1 MGLRDKDQLRVLE
14 LESALPLV
22 RLNHVSFSCAA
33 LEASVDFYRRV
44 LGFELV
50 RRPASLDFK
59 GAWMYK
65 YDMGIHLL
73 QRSSDCDAP
82 PVRPPAMI
90 NPKGNHISFQCSD
103 MALMKARLR
112 DMNVE
117 LVTTRVLDGE
127 TAVEQLFFH
136 DPDGNMIE
144 ICNCE
149 NLPVVPL
156 AAAASSCLAKQPA
169 SQCR

>member
-1 MGLRDKDQLRVLE
+1 MGLRDQDQQCGA
-14 LESALPLV
+14 ESALPLV
-22 RLNHVSFSCAA
+22 RLNHVSFSCAS

-50 RRPASLDFK
+50 RRPASLNFR
-59 GAWMYK
+59 GAWMHK

-73 QRSSDCDAP
+73 QRNSDCGVP
-82 PVRPPAMI
+82 PVRLPATI
-90 NPKGNHISFQCSD
+90 DPKGNHISFQCSD

-112 DMNVE
+112 DMNLE
-117 LVTTRVLDGE
+117 LVTTRVWDGE
-127 TAVEQLFFH
+127 TTVEQLFFH

-156 AAAASSCLAKQPA
+156 AAAASPCLAKEPA
-169 SQCR
+169 GQCR